1 LKPWNVID
9 YIENHHG
16 DVFVNFLSD
25 VNLGML
31 NGRFQDNLYVGKNKF
46 GLINFEKISPNP
58 RVSRG

>member
-1 LKPWNVID
+1 MDLLKPRNVID

-31 NGRFQDNLYVGKNKF
+31 NGCFQDNEFTVDSHFLEFDGTM
-46 GLINFEKISPNP
+46 EKI
-58 RVSRG
+58 